1 MAADSDQLASHV
13 YALLLAEKYFDA
25 MENMS
30 DGQVK

>member
-1 MAADSDQLASHV
+1 MAADSDQLAS
-13 YALLLAEKYFDA
+13 YLDPLLLAKKYFDA